1 MSEHRTDT
9 PPEKPTGPSEPSS
22 WSPSSGKADEVAGAP
37 TRMAAVILAFIL
49 AFIAAVAVVT
59 MLDVGELTPCE
70 DLTSPAQLVDNEC
83 FDGSASAKTRTQI
96 FGWIGA
102 GLAALSIL
110 AALRLGMTGRGR
122 RPFAL
127 LVAATFVMLVLSL
140 VL

>member
-1 MSEHRTDT
+1 MSENAPAT
-9 PPEKPTGPSEPSS
+9 PPAQPTGASSPPSGGDGST
-22 WSPSSGKADEVAGAP
+22 AGGP
-37 TRMAAVILAFIL
+37 TRMAAVILAFVL

-70 DLTSPAQLVDNEC
+70 DVTSPTQLVDNEC

-102 GLAALSIL
+102 GLAAISIL

-127 LVAATFVMLVLSL
+127 LVAATFVMLLLSL